1 MQISQVREL
10 DQRSKGAFVKRT
22 FTEAEKEDAK
32 TAQDLYTFYAGRFAV
47 KEAVFKAVAHLTA
60 EKAFDLRM
68 VETRR
73 LPDGRPKVTCEGRF
87 GEILDRAGVDDILVS
102 ISNEGEYAIAIAEAV
117 GCLPSLRDERR
128 FREKKE
134 RFHMSYKIFAINP
147 GSTSTKIALIEDETV
162 LFSKNVSHDAAKLAE
177 FDGISAQMPYRKE
190 TILNLLKEN
199 NISLDGVSAFVGRG
213 GGLLPMEGG
222 TYRIDATLLD
232 HAVRGANGV
241 QHPAQLGP
249 QLANEFAREYNCPAF
264 VVNPPDVDELQ
275 DLARLTGIKG
285 VNRMVHLHALNLK
298 ETAIRHAQ
306 SQGKKYEEQNYV
318 VCHIGGGISVS
329 AHRNGKMVDGYD
341 IVGGEGPMAPT
352 RCGSVAVADL
362 LRYAAGK
369 DLKEVKSVCTR
380 SGGLVSHLGTSDA
393 LEVSNRAEA
402 GDAYAKMVWDTMI
415 YQINKCIGS
424 MAAVLHGKVDGIL
437 LGGGMVYN
445 KGLVAQIEEACG
457 WIAPVSAYPGEFE
470 MEAMASGAIRVLSGE
485 EEAKTYTGVPV
496 WSGFDFEK

>member
-1 MQISQVREL
+1 
-10 DQRSKGAFVKRT
+10 
-22 FTEAEKEDAK
+22 
-32 TAQDLYTFYAGRFAV
+32 
-47 KEAVFKAVAHLTA
+47 
-60 EKAFDLRM
+60 
-68 VETRR
+68 
-73 LPDGRPKVTCEGRF
+73 
-87 GEILDRAGVDDILVS
+87 
-102 ISNEGEYAIAIAEAV
+102 
-117 GCLPSLRDERR
+117 
-128 FREKKE
+128 
-134 RFHMSYKIFAINP
+134 MSYKIFAINP

-162 LFSKNVSHDAAKLAE
+162 LFSKNVSHDANKLAE

-190 TILNLLKEN
+190 TILNLLKEDHVSLEG
-199 NISLDGVSAFVGRG
+199 ISACVGRG
-213 GGLLPMEGG
+213 GGLLAMEGG
-222 TYRIDATLLD
+222 TYTIDDTLLD
-232 HAVRGANGV
+232 HATRGANGV

-249 QLANEFAREYNCPAF
+249 QLAKEFAKEYNCPAF

-285 VNRMVHLHALNLK
+285 VNRVIHLHALNLK

-329 AHRNGKMVDGYD
+329 AHREGKMVDGYD

-352 RCGSVAVADL
+352 RSGSVAVADL

-445 KGLVAQIEEACG
+445 KGLVAQIKEACE